1 MNDTSTPQVEQ
12 YLDQLRKR
20 LRGMRAGD
28 VDDILAEL
36 RAHIAE
42 KTSAGASV
50 QSTLSALGTPE
61 QLASE
66 YVTDGL
72 LARAELSRSPFRIL
86 NSLFHIATFSATGF
100 AALLATVTGYTL
112 GVIFVLG
119 AFAKILHPHTA
130 GLWRIP
136 DGYGVEYSLR
146 MGFAN
151 YPGPGREVL
160 GWWIVPLGL
169 VLGYGLIIL
178 TTRVAVWGVRKYRAS
193 RPAPGAAR

>member
-1 MNDTSTPQVEQ
+1 MNDTSTQQVEQ

-28 VDDILAEL
+28 VDDIVAEL
-36 RAHIAE
+36 RAHIME
-42 KTSAGASV
+42 KMSAAGESV
-50 QSTLSALGTPE
+50 QTTLSALGTPE

-86 NSLFHIATFSATGF
+86 NSLFHIATLSATGF

-112 GVIFVLG
+112 GVISVLG
-119 AFAKILHPHTA
+119 AFAKLLHPHTA
-130 GLWRIP
+130 
-136 DGYGVEYSLR
+136 
-146 MGFAN
+146 
-151 YPGPGREVL
+151 

-178 TTRVAVWGVRKYRAS
+178 TTRFAIWCVRKYRAS
-193 RPAPGAAR
+193 RLLPGAAR